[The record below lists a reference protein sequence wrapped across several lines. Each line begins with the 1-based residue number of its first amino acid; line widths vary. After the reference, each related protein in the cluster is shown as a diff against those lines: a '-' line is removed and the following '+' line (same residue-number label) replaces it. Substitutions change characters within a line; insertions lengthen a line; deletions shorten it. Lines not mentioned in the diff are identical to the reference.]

1 MFQPADVLINAYSV
15 IYKQVRL
22 DRIITHI
29 ASGLF
34 SLDKW
39 AYICLSWLTLKC
51 RLYNM
56 CIDG

>member
-1 MFQPADVLINAYSV
+1 MYYLTSKYHDWFSYVLMFQPADVLINAYSV

-34 SLDKW
+34 FF
-39 AYICLSWLTLKC
+39 
-51 RLYNM
+51 
-56 CIDG
+56 G